1 MLIFFGIFF
10 RLPQY
15 FIRAEF
21 MVFGHW
27 AKFLSPFI
35 KYRVSMHFLIN
46 PGANFGAP
54 KAKFM
59 ALGAMFRGPE
69 T

>member
-1 MLIFFGIFF
+1 
-10 RLPQY
+10 
-15 FIRAEF
+15 
-21 MVFGHW
+21 MVFGYW

-59 ALGAMFRGPE
+59 APGAMFRGPE